1 MARIRFSE
9 PPKFLPVAFSFCT
22 ILGLYLIYVLYHC
35 IPMLQFQVPPSYVD
49 LDRRQRG
56 LVELVVFH
64 ILTGLLLVCYF
75 QSILQDPGEIPDN
88 DPNWTYNN
96 VASHQEDRAFERLNM
111 QESKKGGGRRH
122 CKWCGK
128 YKPDRC
134 HHCRVCRSCIL
145 KMDHHCPWIYNCVG
159 HNNYKYFY
167 LLLFY
172 CVLDLH
178 LIMWTM
184 VESVVR
190 SWDTDTPFVNLFF
203 VLFGESLSVFL
214 GVLLTVFFGFHNWLM
229 LRAMTTIEFCE
240 KKMPKEKDT
249 DANKSYGDSVYD
261 LGCLANVQA
270 VLGKNPLTWP
280 VPISPHEP
288 WQNGLSFVTADSRL
302 SKDFDGNRGRIR
314 GHQKIPRK

>member
-1 MARIRFSE
+1 
-9 PPKFLPVAFSFCT
+9 
-22 ILGLYLIYVLYHC
+22 
-35 IPMLQFQVPPSYVD
+35 
-49 LDRRQRG
+49 
-56 LVELVVFH
+56 
-64 ILTGLLLVCYF
+64 
-75 QSILQDPGEIPDN
+75 
-88 DPNWTYNN
+88 
-96 VASHQEDRAFERLNM
+96 
-111 QESKKGGGRRH
+111 
-122 CKWCGK
+122 
-128 YKPDRC
+128 
-134 HHCRVCRSCIL
+134 
-145 KMDHHCPWIYNCVG
+145 
-159 HNNYKYFY
+159 
-167 LLLFY
+167 
-172 CVLDLH
+172 
-178 LIMWTM
+178 M

-190 SWDTDTPFVNLFF
+190 SWDSDTPFVNLFF

>member
-1 MARIRFSE
+1 
-9 PPKFLPVAFSFCT
+9 
-22 ILGLYLIYVLYHC
+22 
-35 IPMLQFQVPPSYVD
+35 MLQFQVPPSYVD

>member
-203 VLFGESLSVFL
+203 VLFGESLSIFL

-249 DANKSYGDSVYD
+249 DANKSYGESVYD